1 MLGCRVSRQKDPQDE
16 LVLRIFLYTNDRWL
30 DDDFLSYNLSAT
42 VISDFGQM
50 DMVLRD
56 THSGRLSVK
65 IDHSEN
71 H

>member
-30 DDDFLSYNLSAT
+30 DDDFLSHNLSAT
-42 VISDFGQM
+42 VIPDFGQM